1 MWVAVRDQFKLY
13 KSHTEKYFAIVSQTH
28 YRDNILYVW
37 SGKKK
42 QEKGRE
48 DQMNYWNIYR
58 QYKTLIQRERVRRS
72 SSYFFYIWRESVRAR
87 VSHNHRK
94 SLQLDCFERCLWTI
108 AKVVTSHF
116 LEITLLGGVEKL
128 LIPVTKSRVSTRV
141 CPLFSFCSIKDFIL
155 LEEIVSSNDVFGIKT
170 DISR

>member
-72 SSYFFYIWRESVRAR
+72 SSYFFFYIWRESVRAR

-116 LEITLLGGVEKL
+116 LEITPLGGVEKL
-128 LIPVTKSRVSTRV
+128 LIPVKSHELAPEFVP
-141 CPLFSFCSIKDFIL
+141 CFLFAAL
-155 LEEIVSSNDVFGIKT
+155 RTSSC
-170 DISR
+170 

>member
-37 SGKKK
+37 SGKKNK
-42 QEKGRE
+42 KREEKIKWTTEIFTDNIRPWFREKEWEEAQATFFTYEEKVSGRE
-48 DQMNYWNIYR
+48 CHI
-58 QYKTLIQRERVRRS
+58 TIE
-72 SSYFFYIWRESVRAR
+72 
-87 VSHNHRK
+87 NHYN
-94 SLQLDCFERCLWTI
+94 CFVRCLWTI

-155 LEEIVSSNDVFGIKT
+155 LEERVSSNDVFGIKT